1 MNDRPDDYYDLYRFV
16 EAQDQIYDQVYSELR
31 QGLKLTHWMWFVF
44 PQLEGLSL
52 SATSRKFA
60 ISSLEEAIA
69 YLEHPLLGPRLRKCT
84 ELVNSTS
91 GKTINQILGPTDSLK
106 FRSSMTLFAHATKEN
121 SVFESA
127 LQKFFDGQ
135 YDRLTLERLQ
145 VLGSSAA

>member
-127 LQKFFDGQ
+127 LQKFFDRQ
-135 YDRLTLERLQ
+135 YDHLTLERL
-145 VLGSSAA
+145 